1 MARLPRIII
10 PGQPQ
15 HVIQRGN
22 NRQAIFFAEMDYLK
36 YLDVLR
42 CSAAAQKC
50 HIHAYVLMTNHVHLL
65 LTPDREDSLSLMMQA
80 VGRQYVRYMN
90 KQYRRSGTLWEGR
103 FKSALIDSGRYFL
116 TCSRYIELNPV
127 RANMVKA
134 PGDYR
139 WSSYRVNAHGLKNS
153 WIMPHKLYIALG
165 ETGEDRQSSYRA
177 LFQAH
182 VDAESLQLIRES
194 TRQNTIIG
202 DGRFQDE
209 IQAMLKRR
217 VFKHGHGGDRKSEQF
232 KLNSDNEFK

>member
-1 MARLPRIII
+1 
-10 PGQPQ
+10 
-15 HVIQRGN
+15 
-22 NRQAIFFAEMDYLK
+22 
-36 YLDVLR
+36 
-42 CSAAAQKC
+42 
-50 HIHAYVLMTNHVHLL
+50 
-65 LTPDREDSLSLMMQA
+65 
-80 VGRQYVRYMN
+80 
-90 KQYRRSGTLWEGR
+90 
-103 FKSALIDSGRYFL
+103 
-116 TCSRYIELNPV
+116 
-127 RANMVKA
+127 MVKA

-209 IQAMLKRR
+209 IKAMIKLR
-217 VFKHGHGGDRKSEQF
+217 VFKHGHGGDRMSEQF
-232 KLNSDNEFK
+232 KLNSDTEFK